1 MSSQQLINDIEREV
15 APFIRDNM
23 KKWIEETV
31 LKRILS
37 FCRAANMPQS
47 FIDHIHIEIV
57 DGQYAI
63 VNDWKNSEGK
73 PLSIFFEHG
82 TVDHWISPRT
92 GGFVTGGVLAWP
104 AVPGKHGSAIYY
116 QSGVAP
122 GTMLFSKGHYVTG
135 LPKLEPMHKGMKKG
149 MDELKRR
156 IKKEIKQKFT
166 MENDDYKVRVKV

>member
-1 MSSQQLINDIEREV
+1 MSQQLVDEIEKGV
-15 APFIRDNM
+15 TPFIQDNLEQ
-23 KKWIEETV
+23 WITDTV

-37 FCRAANMPQS
+37 YARAANMPQS

-82 TVDHWISPRT
+82 TVDHWVAPRT

-104 AVPGKHGSAIYY
+104 AAPGKHGSAIYY

-135 LPKLEPMHKGMKKG
+135 LPKLEPMTKGLAKG
-149 MDELKRR
+149 IQQLKRKM
-156 IKKEIKQKFT
+156 KKEIKQKFT
-166 MENDDYKVRVKV
+166 LEDEDHKVRVRI